1 MNNAKL
7 KALSHPGRY
16 ADDQVRGLYAQVQP
30 GGTKTWM
37 FRYKKRGKQKYIGLG
52 SYPVIS
58 LRDARDKALEYGKLI
73 ANGIDPK
80 KDKEEESC
88 NGAYETFNAVAREA
102 IAAKTENLRS
112 TKHKQQWTNTIEIYA
127 LPVIGGLAPGEISR
141 RDILDVLRP
150 IWTEKPET
158 ADRVRQ
164 RLEGIFNYAISKEI
178 IDGEN
183 PCLKAALIDALPKR
197 TKNVRKKK
205 RHSSM
210 PHTDIP
216 AFYEK
221 LEARNSMTSMAL
233 QWLILSGA
241 RVTEGRMGQWSELSS
256 EEEAVWTIPEAHSKT
271 YEEHRV
277 PITAEMRRLLVRLQ
291 DVRRNHDWMFWS
303 PTMPQQHLSENAMRV
318 LMRKMGISNE
328 QATPHG
334 FRSSLKSW
342 GLDNGYGEEVT
353 EAALNHTMGT
363 SVSQAYNRTDLL
375 DARRK
380 MMDAYSSY
388 VTGSHLSASQAE
400 RAFS

>member
-1 MNNAKL
+1 M
-7 KALSHPGRY
+7 
-16 ADDQVRGLYAQVQP
+16 QP
-30 GGTKTWM
+30 GGTKCWL
-37 FRYKKRGKQKYIGLG
+37 FIYKRHGKQKYIGLG

-58 LRDARDKALEYGKLI
+58 LKDARIKALEYRKLI
-73 ANGIDPK
+73 ANGVDPK
-80 KDKEEESC
+80 KDKEEESR
-88 NGAYETFNAVAREA
+88 NGVYETFTAVAREA
-102 IAAKTENLRS
+102 ITAKTENLRS
-112 TKHKQQWTNTIEIYA
+112 KKHKQQWANTIEIYA
-127 LPVIGGLAPGEISR
+127 LPVIGSKAPGEIGR
-141 RDILDVLRP
+141 RDILEVLRP

-205 RHSSM
+205 RHASM
-210 PHTDIP
+210 PHQDISV
-216 AFYEK
+216 FYKE
-221 LEARNSMTSMAL
+221 LEARNSMTSLSL
-233 QWLILSGA
+233 QWLILSAA
-241 RVTEGRMGQWSELSS
+241 RVTETRMARWTELTPDN
-256 EEEAVWTIPEAHSKT
+256 ATWIIPEDHSKT

-277 PITAEMRRLLVRLQ
+277 PITTEMRRLLVCLGA
-291 DVRRNHDWMFWS
+291 VRRNHDWIFWS
-303 PTMPQQHLSENAMRV
+303 PSKPQQHLSENAMRV

-353 EAALNHTMGT
+353 EAALNHKMGT
-363 SVSQAYNRTDLL
+363 SVSQAYNRTDLR

-380 MMDAYSSY
+380 MMEAYSDY
-388 VTGSHLSASQAE
+388 VTGAHCAALIPLTW
-400 RAFS
+400 AF